1 VCNSKLLH
9 PAKKYFE
16 RDKHSSLFFRGAS
29 GEEGKKSCFF
39 KHFSTKP
46 SEHIAYKKASV
57 LNYFLKL
64 NSFFDI
70 FNKYRFPAF
79 WTILAC
85 RVEICDEYDE
95 IRHQ

>member
-1 VCNSKLLH
+1 MSNSEKLC
-9 PAKKYFE
+9 PAKIFLEGTNTLAYFSE
-16 RDKHSSLFFRGAS
+16 APVAKR
-29 GEEGKKSCFF
+29 GKKKFF

-70 FNKYRFPAF
+70 FLQ
-79 WTILAC
+79 IL
-85 RVEICDEYDE
+85 VSWLFDNFST
-95 IRHQ
+95 